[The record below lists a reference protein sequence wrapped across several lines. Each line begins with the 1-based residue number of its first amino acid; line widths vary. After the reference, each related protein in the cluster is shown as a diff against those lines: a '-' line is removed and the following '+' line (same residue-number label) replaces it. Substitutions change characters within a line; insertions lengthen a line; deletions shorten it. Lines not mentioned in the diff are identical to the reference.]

1 MHRACD
7 TAGFVLKGRGGMAD
21 ASLQDRL
28 QRAYNTKYPG
38 EKLPP
43 PPVLRP
49 DAVSTNRN
57 DDVARLIRGKK
68 GRLLEIGSNTGSLS
82 VALANQFDHISGI
95 DISSTAVEAARRR
108 VAEDPSLA
116 GRLDFQVASADQPLP
131 FPDESFDVV
140 LGIAVLE
147 HLVFIYEALD
157 EWRRVCKSGGHLILC
172 VPNMAYVKHVV
183 DLSLG
188 RQPLTGSPTRDAK
201 YCREHGWDGHH
212 LHYFTKSSLTELL
225 RHVGFEPE
233 RWTGDGKYAKYRRWY
248 INFVGN
254 LTVIARRV

>member
-1 MHRACD
+1 
-7 TAGFVLKGRGGMAD
+7 MAD

-28 QRAYNTKYPG
+28 QKAYNVKYPG

-57 DDVARLIRGKK
+57 DDVARLIRGEK
-68 GRLLEIGSNTGSLS
+68 GRVLEIGCNTGGLT
-82 VALANQFDHISGI
+82 VALSNQFEHLAGI
-95 DISSTAVEAARRR
+95 DISSTAVDAARRR
-108 VAEDPSLA
+108 VSIDPELA
-116 GRLDFQVASADQPLP
+116 KRVEFHVASADQPLP
-131 FPDESFDVV
+131 FPDKDFDVV

-157 EWRRVCKSGGHLILC
+157 EWHRVCKPGGCLILC
-172 VPNMAYVKHVV
+172 VPNVAYVKHVF
-183 DLSLG
+183 DLIRG
-188 RQPLTGSPTRDAK
+188 RQPLTGTPSGDPA

-212 LHYFTKSSLTELL
+212 LHYFTKSSLTGLL

-233 RWTGDGKYAKYRRWY
+233 EWTGDGAYAKLRRW
-248 INFVGN
+248 NMHLVGN
-254 LTVIARRV
+254 LTVRARRLPDR

>member
-1 MHRACD
+1 MSEA
-7 TAGFVLKGRGGMAD
+7 T
-21 ASLQDRL
+21 LQDRL
-28 QRAYNTKYPG
+28 QRAYNIKYPG

-43 PPVLRP
+43 APTLRP

-57 DDVARLIRGKK
+57 DDVARLLRGEK
-68 GRLLEIGSNTGSLS
+68 GRVLEIGCNTGGLTA
-82 VALANQFDHISGI
+82 ALAGQFEHLTGI
-95 DISSTAVEAARRR
+95 DISSTAVDAARRR
-108 VAEDPSLA
+108 AESDPAL
-116 GRLDFQVASADQPLP
+116 RDKLRFEVASADQPLP
-131 FPDESFDVV
+131 FPDKSFDVV

-157 EWRRVCKSGGHLILC
+157 EWHRVCKPGGCLILC

-183 DLSLG
+183 DLLRG

-212 LHYFTKSSLTELL
+212 LHYFTKSSLTDLL

-233 RWTGDGKYAKYRRWY
+233 VWTGDGAYAKYRRWY
-248 INFVGN
+248 INFVGS
-254 LTVIARRV
+254 LTLKARRLPDR

>member
-1 MHRACD
+1 
-7 TAGFVLKGRGGMAD
+7 MAD

-28 QRAYNTKYPG
+28 QKAYNIKYPG

-57 DDVARLIRGKK
+57 DDVARLIRGEK
-68 GRLLEIGSNTGSLS
+68 GRALEIGCNTGGLTA
-82 VALANQFDHISGI
+82 ALAGQFDHIAGI
-95 DISSTAVEAARRR
+95 DISNTAVEAARRR
-108 VAEDPSLA
+108 AAANPEL
-116 GRLDFQVASADQPLP
+116 GKKLEFQVASADQPLP
-131 FPDESFDVV
+131 FADKSFDVV

-157 EWRRVCKSGGHLILC
+157 EWHRVCKPGGCLVLC
-172 VPNMAYVKHVV
+172 VPNMAYVKHVG
-183 DLSLG
+183 DLIRG
-188 RQPLTGSPTRDAK
+188 RQPLTGSPTRDAT

-212 LHYFTKSSLTELL
+212 LHYFTRSSLTELL

-233 RWTGDGKYAKYRRWY
+233 AWTGDGKYAKYRRWY
-248 INFVGN
+248 INFVGS
-254 LTVIARRV
+254 LTVRARRLPDR